1 MSWSWYAELS
11 DRRIK
16 NHDGCKAIY
25 SSGSLFALNLIE
37 LNVSQDFQA
46 DFALNPIELN
56 VSQDFW
62 VEHHDHQPHFPS
74 LHFKTS

>member
-1 MSWSWYAELS
+1 MLNYQTVAS
-11 DRRIK
+11 K
-16 NHDGCKAIY
+16 NHGCKAIY

-56 VSQDFW
+56 VSQDF
-62 VEHHDHQPHFPS
+62 
-74 LHFKTS
+74 